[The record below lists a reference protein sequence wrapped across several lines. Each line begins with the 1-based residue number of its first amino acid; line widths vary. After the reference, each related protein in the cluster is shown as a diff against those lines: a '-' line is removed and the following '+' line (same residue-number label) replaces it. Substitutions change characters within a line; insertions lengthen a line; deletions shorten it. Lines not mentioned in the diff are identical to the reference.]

1 MLVLKSFFRKKSIK
15 IYIIIIFFIFLI
27 FNILFCYK
35 MFLLNEFD
43 NNYKDSYFV
52 INYNDDI
59 ESDLNSSKYY
69 IEKKDGDRY
78 FIKCKH
84 WYYMVDTYEEL
95 YEDIEKY
102 NIEIEEYVADVDNSS
117 ITKLMTLYSFVI
129 KVLFIMYFVVFII
142 IIWNIRS
149 DIIDSNKLLKILG
162 YSKGKIIFFNIVNIF
177 LLNIIPLLINIVIY
191 FGVNVFVI

>member
-1 MLVLKSFFRKKSIK
+1 
-15 IYIIIIFFIFLI
+15 
-27 FNILFCYK
+27 
-35 MFLLNEFD
+35 MF
-43 NNYKDSYFV
+43 
-52 INYNDDI
+52 
-59 ESDLNSSKYY
+59 
-69 IEKKDGDRY
+69 G
-78 FIKCKH
+78 
-84 WYYMVDTYEEL
+84 
-95 YEDIEKY
+95 
-102 NIEIEEYVADVDNSS
+102 
-117 ITKLMTLYSFVI
+117 TLYSFVI

>member
-15 IYIIIIFFIFLI
+15 IYIIIVFFIFLI

>member
-102 NIEIEEYVADVDNSS
+102 NIEIEEFVADVDNSS

-177 LLNIIPLLINIVIY
+177 LLNIIPLLINIVIC